1 MNRST
6 FSAGSTIISEG
17 EDGNS
22 AFIITN
28 GSVEVIVGQGKKAK
42 TVAHLKAG
50 DVFGEMSL
58 IEPGPRSATVRAV
71 TDTECEVASYDDFMA
86 SIQES
91 PEQSVKFMK
100 TLVLRL
106 RQMNEVLA
114 HMDPERRGLREIFR
128 AWRKDFD
135 QANAAEA
142 DRWNKLSDEE
152 RESERFSALMYM
164 GPMF

>member
-1 MNRST
+1 MSRSV
-6 FSAGSTIISEG
+6 FSAGTTIISEG
-17 EDGNS
+17 EDGRS
-22 AFIITN
+22 AFIITS
-28 GSVEVIVGQGKKAK
+28 GSVEIIVGQGKKAK

-71 TDTECEVASYDDFMA
+71 TDTECEVASFDDFMA
-86 SIQES
+86 SIQEN

-106 RQMNEVLA
+106 RQMNEVMA
-114 HMDPERRGLREIFR
+114 HMDPKRRGLREMFSD
-128 AWRKDFD
+128 WRKDFEL
-135 QANAAEA
+135 ANAAEA
-142 DRWNKLSDEE
+142 ERWSKMSDEE
-152 RESERFSALMYM
+152 REAEKFSAFMYM